1 MEVLDQNYGNNNNN
15 TLSGDEKMWS
25 IIAHLSAI
33 IHPFG
38 GFFVFLCPLVIMIA
52 FKDSSRV
59 IYEQAK
65 EALNFQISLILI
77 QILAVVCAITLIGI
91 PIAICIWV
99 FMGIGS
105 WLFPIIAAIR
115 LSNGERYQYPF
126 TIRLL

>member
-1 MEVLDQNYGNNNNN
+1 MEVLDQDYNRNSN
-15 TLSGDEKMWS
+15 TAITSDEKMWS

-38 GFFVFLCPLVIMIA
+38 GFFVFLCPLVIMLA
-52 FKDSSRV
+52 FKDGSRV

-65 EALNFQISLILI
+65 EALNFQISLILL
-77 QILAVVCAITLIGI
+77 QILAVICAITLLGI
-91 PIAICIWV
+91 PVAICIWL
-99 FMGIGS
+99 FMSIGS

-115 LSNGERYQYPF
+115 LSGGERYQYPF